1 MNEFRNFRIN
11 IFSLLLMLA
20 FSSLAQAQSLPY
32 IMDMVYNNPGEKP
45 FDVKFNDPEYLK
57 AEGYNSMAP
66 AWHINCYITYDNF
79 KKNIIPRKSETRKW
93 IDTHAV
99 EVDAK
104 IAAAKKAGI
113 ALYPFTDFLVLPK
126 PVWEKYGDS
135 LRLKSKVENKEE
147 VRGGEAKITPDINRP
162 LTQKI
167 LRAQIAGIF
176 DRFPQLDGIMLR
188 FGETYLHDTPFH
200 SGASPVRSIED
211 HIVFLNILREEICV
225 KRNKKLFYR
234 TWDFGHSFHNN
245 GEFYLKVT
253 NAIEPHPN
261 LIFSIKYPQND
272 FLRMSNFNPALGKG
286 KHQQLVEAQSAME
299 AYGKGAHPYYT
310 AGSVIDGF
318 PETKY
323 QISFW
328 QNKRTETLN
337 PIGAMRGIK
346 ELIPTGKLVGVWT
359 WSSGGGWQGP
369 YLKSTIW
376 KDLNS
381 YVISNWGRNPS
392 KTEEQLCYE
401 YANKMG
407 IDGFNADIFRKI
419 ALLSVEAVRKGQ
431 CSDYTK
437 NNLWWARDNFFSAS
451 YNNDA
456 LKEIVKDNLIDRVLA
471 EKAETAAMWMQIEA
485 LSKQFNI
492 KDKDIEE
499 ALRVSC
505 TYGRIKYQLTEQ
517 MWYLM
522 IQNELKNQS
531 KSFDKEGVKASIARY
546 DVLWTE
552 WRELAKSPWCA
563 TLYKDTQFLDE
574 RKGSIGELVD
584 AMRKME
590 L

>member
-1 MNEFRNFRIN
+1 MNHIIRFATVILFFFFYFTTQI
-11 IFSLLLMLA
+11 I
-20 FSSLAQAQSLPY
+20 AQTNSLPY

-66 AWHINCYITYDNF
+66 AWHINCYITYDNL

-93 IDTHAV
+93 IDTHAI
-99 EVDAK
+99 EIDKK
-104 IAAAKKAGI
+104 IIAAKKAGI

-126 PVWEKYGDS
+126 ELWHKYGEE
-135 LRLKSKVENKEE
+135 LKFAGAKAE
-147 VRGGEAKITPDINRP
+147 RTGESTVPDINRP
-162 LTQKI
+162 MTQQI

-188 FGETYLHDTPFH
+188 FGETYLHDTPH
-200 SGASPVRSIED
+200 HTGSSPVRTIED
-211 HIVFLNILREEICV
+211 HIVFINILREEICV

-234 TWDFGHSFHNN
+234 TWDFGYSFHNN

-253 NAIEPHPN
+253 DAIEPHPN

-323 QISFW
+323 LISFW

-337 PIGAMRGIK
+337 PAGAMRGIK
-346 ELIPTGKLVGVWT
+346 ELISTGKLVGVWT

-401 YANKMG
+401 FAQKHG
-407 IDGFNADIFRKI
+407 IEGFNADIFRKI
-419 ALLSVEAVRKGQ
+419 NVISVEAVRKGQ

-471 EKAETAAMWMQIEA
+471 EKAEAAAMWSQIEA
-485 LSKQFNI
+485 LSKQFDL
-492 KDKDIEE
+492 KDKELEE
-499 ALRVSC
+499 SLRVGC
-505 TYGRIKYQLTEQ
+505 TYGRIKYHLTEQ

-522 IQNELKNQS
+522 IQNELNKQS
-531 KSFDKEGVKASIARY
+531 KAIDKVGIKASIARY
-546 DVLWTE
+546 DALWAE

-574 RKGSIGELVD
+574 HKGSIGEMVD
-584 AMRKME
+584 GMRKID
-590 L
+590 

>member
-1 MNEFRNFRIN
+1 MNNRIR
-11 IFSLLLMLA
+11 IASLILMSFVFA
-20 FSSLAQAQSLPY
+20 NMHVISQTQSLQY
-32 IMDMVYNNPGEKP
+32 VMDMVYNNPGEKP
-45 FDVKFNDPEYLK
+45 FDVKYNDPVFLK
-57 AEGYNSMAP
+57 SEGYTSTTP
-66 AWHINCYITYDNF
+66 PWHINCLITYDNL
-79 KKNIIPRKSETRKW
+79 KKNIVPKGSDARKW
-93 IDTHAV
+93 IELHAA
-99 EVDAK
+99 EIDK
-104 IAAAKKAGI
+104 KLDDCEKAGI
-113 ALYPFTDFLVLPK
+113 DVYPFTDFLVLPK
-126 PVWEKYGDS
+126 AIWEKYGDS
-135 LRLKSKVENKEE
+135 LRLKGVSAKNED
-147 VRGGEAKITPDINRP
+147 VRGGESKITPDINRP

-176 DRFPQLDGIMLR
+176 DRFPQLDGIILR

-200 SGASPVRSIED
+200 SGASPVRTIQD
-211 HIVFLNILREEICV
+211 HIVFINILREEICV

-234 TWDFGHSFHNN
+234 TWDFGNNFHNN
-245 GEFYLKVT
+245 SEFYLAVT

-261 LIFSIKYPQND
+261 LIFSIKYTQND

-286 KHQQLVEAQSAME
+286 KHQQIVEAQSAME

-310 AGSVIDGF
+310 AGSVINGF

-323 QISFW
+323 QIEFW
-328 QNKRTETLN
+328 PNKRTDKLL
-337 PIGAMRGIK
+337 PADAKRGVKDLLPKGLLKGI
-346 ELIPTGKLVGVWT
+346 WT

-369 YLKSTIW
+369 YLKSTVW

-381 YVISNWGRNPS
+381 YVMSHWAQDTS

-401 YANKMG
+401 FANKNG
-407 IDGFNADIFRKI
+407 IEGFNADIFRKI
-419 ALLSVEAVRKGQ
+419 ALLSLEAVRKGQ
-431 CSDYTK
+431 CSDYTR

-456 LKEIVKDNLIDRVLA
+456 LKEIIKDNLIDRVLA
-471 EKAETAAMWMQIEA
+471 EKAESNAMWMQIEA
-485 LSKQFNI
+485 LSKQFDL
-492 KDKDIEE
+492 KDKQLEE

-522 IQNELKNQS
+522 IQNELKKQS
-531 KSFDKEGVKASIARY
+531 KSFDNEGIKTAITRY
-546 DVLWTE
+546 DALWTE

-584 AMRKME
+584 DMRKIN
-590 L
+590 

>member
-1 MNEFRNFRIN
+1 MNMLKKISTTFCT
-11 IFSLLLMLA
+11 LLLLLA
-20 FSSLAQAQSLPY
+20 FSSISQAQSLPF
-32 IMDMVYNNPGEKP
+32 IMDMVYNNPGEKA

-66 AWHINCYITYDNF
+66 AWHINCYITYDNL

-135 LRLKSKVENKEE
+135 LRLKSKAENKEE

-162 LTQKI
+162 FTQKI

-200 SGASPVRSIED
+200 SGASPVRTIQD
-211 HIVFLNILREEICV
+211 HIIFINILREEICV

-234 TWDFGHSFHNN
+234 TWDFGYSFHNN
-245 GEFYLKVT
+245 ADFYLKVT
-253 NAIEPHPN
+253 DAIEPHPN
-261 LIFSIKYPQND
+261 LIFSIKYTQND

-286 KHQQLVEAQSAME
+286 RHQQLVEAQSAME

-310 AGSVIDGF
+310 AGSVINGF
-318 PETKY
+318 PETKT
-323 QISFW
+323 QICFG
-328 QNKRTETLN
+328 QIKAPETLTHA
-337 PIGAMRGIK
+337 GSMRGIK
-346 ELIPTGKLVGVWT
+346 ELLPTGKLAGVWT

-369 YLKSTIW
+369 YLKSTVW

-381 YVISNWGRNPS
+381 YVISHWGQNTS

-401 YANKMG
+401 FANKNG
-407 IDGFNADIFRKI
+407 IGGFNADIFRKI

-456 LKEIVKDNLIDRVLA
+456 LKEIIKDNLIDRVLA
-471 EKAETAAMWMQIEA
+471 EKAEAAAMWLQIEA
-485 LSKQFNI
+485 LSKQFDL
-492 KDKDIEE
+492 KDKDLERR
-499 ALRVSC
+499 LRVS
-505 TYGRIKYQLTEQ
+505 
-517 MWYLM
+517 
-522 IQNELKNQS
+522 
-531 KSFDKEGVKASIARY
+531 
-546 DVLWTE
+546 
-552 WRELAKSPWCA
+552 
-563 TLYKDTQFLDE
+563 
-574 RKGSIGELVD
+574 
-584 AMRKME
+584 
-590 L
+590 

>member
-1 MNEFRNFRIN
+1 MNTIIRFATTLILFFALMNFPVY
-11 IFSLLLMLA
+11 
-20 FSSLAQAQSLPY
+20 AQNSLPY

-45 FDVKFNDPEYLK
+45 FDVKYNDPEFLK
-57 AEGYNSMAP
+57 TEGYNSMAP

-93 IDTHAV
+93 IDAHAV

-162 LTQKI
+162 MTQKI

-200 SGASPVRSIED
+200 SGASPVRTIAD
-211 HIVFLNILREEICV
+211 HIVFINILREEICV

-234 TWDFGHSFHNN
+234 TWDFGYSFHNN
-245 GEFYLKVT
+245 SEFYLAVT

-261 LIFSIKYPQND
+261 LIFSIKYTQND

-310 AGSVIDGF
+310 AGSVINGF

-323 QISFW
+323 KIDFW
-328 QNKRTETLN
+328 SNKRTETLN
-337 PIGAMRGIK
+337 PVGAMRGIK
-346 ELIPTGKLVGVWT
+346 DLLPTGKLVGVWT

-369 YLKSTIW
+369 YLKSTVW

-381 YVISNWGRNPS
+381 YVISHWGQNTS
-392 KTEEQLCYE
+392 KTEEELCYE

-407 IDGFNADIFRKI
+407 IEGFNADIFRKI

-431 CSDYTK
+431 CSDYSK
-437 NNLWWARDNFFSAS
+437 NNLWWARDNFFSAT

-456 LKEIVKDNLIDRVLA
+456 LKEIVKENLIERVLA
-471 EKAETAAMWMQIEA
+471 EKAESSAMWIQIEA

-492 KDKDIEE
+492 NDKELEE

-522 IQNELKNQS
+522 IQNELKKQEKNFS
-531 KSFDKEGVKASIARY
+531 PEGIKASIASY
-546 DVLWTE
+546 DALWAE

-584 AMRKME
+584 EMRQVK
-590 L
+590 